1 MTGSRRDGRLC
12 DATGLG
18 METGM
23 RRRVSGVVAAMTGLA
38 ASAAPVI
45 ASAQEAGS
53 RAVEAPADSTV
64 AMLAAAAGIVVIFL
78 VATLGRLYQNLR
90 GIRWRFQDPDPVQD
104 EHHGGH

>member
-1 MTGSRRDGRLC
+1 
-12 DATGLG
+12 
-18 METGM
+18 M
-23 RRRVSGVVAAMTGLA
+23 RRSVSRVVAVITASA
-38 ASAAPVI
+38 ASAVPVI

-53 RAVEAPADSTV
+53 RAIEAPDDSTV
-64 AMLAAAAGIVVIFL
+64 AMLAAAAGIVAIFL